1 MCDPNTAL
9 ETIEAT
15 AKATNTLG
23 KIVEKIFGPSWKKK
37 QADAETYSAE
47 VIMKMIRDNPDMD
60 IIYNDSKLFIKKRD
74 AIALAN
80 RADERKALES
90 VRQQYNLESVIGVA
104 EASLDSK
111 EKVNDKEVDEDFITR
126 LFNIAKDANKKE
138 MQFIW
143 GKILAQE
150 VLEPRSFSLRTLE
163 TVRNLSYRDAK
174 IYQKIVPVVFNGAR
188 KKFIV
193 SDDAILTKYGIK
205 YEDVLLLDDC
215 GLINSAGM
223 LALTYGIE
231 PNSEIYLHNDEYVIF
246 VKNTSANKINL
257 SIGAYT
263 LKGSGVELLKILY
276 CDTNLNYIKDLVRYI
291 KNKNSALKVT
301 VHDIQKVNADGSFNY
316 STLDI
321 SSKFDIL

>member
-9 ETIEAT
+9 ETINST
-15 AKATNTLG
+15 VKATTVLG
-23 KIVEKIFGPSWKKK
+23 KLVGKFFGPLWEKK
-37 QADAETYSAE
+37 QADAVDYTAK
-47 VIMKMIRDNPDMD
+47 VILKLIRDNPDMD
-60 IIYNDSKLFIKKRD
+60 IIYDNGELSIKRRD
-74 AIALAN
+74 AIALAS
-80 RADERKALES
+80 RADEREAIES
-90 VRQQYNLESVIGVA
+90 VRQQHNLESVIGVA
-104 EASLDSK
+104 ETTLGD
-111 EKVNDKEVDEDFITR
+111 KVCVNNESVDEDFITR
-126 LFNIAKDANKKE
+126 LFNIAKDANKRE

-150 VLEPRSFSLRTLE
+150 VVEPGSFSLRTLE
-163 TVRNLSYRDAK
+163 TVRNLSYRDAE
-174 IYQKIVPVVFNGAR
+174 IYQKIVPLVFNGAR

-193 SDDAILTKYGIK
+193 SDDAMLTRYGVK

-215 GLINSAGM
+215 GLMNSAGM

-231 PNSEIYLHNDEYVIF
+231 PNSEIYLHNDEYVIL
-246 VKNTSANKINL
+246 VKNTSASKINL

-276 CDTNLNYIKDLVRYI
+276 CDTNLNYIKDLVKYI
-291 KNKNSALKVT
+291 KNKNSALEVT
-301 VHDIQKVNADGSFNY
+301 VHNIQKVNADGSFNY